1 MAKIRVYHAS
11 TPKVSMNAVILR
23 SLSISNFDHLNAF
36 QDSTFRSFSNM
47 ANLPVID
54 AICSELV
61 HHFLFPVVPDA
72 DEQTTTGLGSIP
84 LHELEI
90 LNLVFYFD

>member
-1 MAKIRVYHAS
+1 MAKIRVYHAL
-11 TPKVSMNAVILR
+11 TPKVSMNAVIIR

-61 HHFLFPVVPDA
+61 HQFLFPVIPDA
-72 DEQTTTGLGSIP
+72 DEKTTTGLGSIP

>member
-1 MAKIRVYHAS
+1 
-11 TPKVSMNAVILR
+11 
-23 SLSISNFDHLNAF
+23 
-36 QDSTFRSFSNM
+36 M

-61 HHFLFPVVPDA
+61 HQFLFPVVPDA
-72 DEQTTTGLGSIP
+72 DEQPSTGLGSIP

-90 LNLVFYFD
+90 LNLIFHFD